1 MQNKNQMLNANS
13 QVIAHLELQIGQLT
27 SAVSEREK
35 RSFPSQHVPN
45 SRIQNLNQKT
55 TQAHIC
61 QDN

>member
-35 RSFPSQHVPN
+35 RTFPSQHVPN
-45 SRIQNLNQKT
+45 PRIQNLN
-55 TQAHIC
+55 
-61 QDN
+61 